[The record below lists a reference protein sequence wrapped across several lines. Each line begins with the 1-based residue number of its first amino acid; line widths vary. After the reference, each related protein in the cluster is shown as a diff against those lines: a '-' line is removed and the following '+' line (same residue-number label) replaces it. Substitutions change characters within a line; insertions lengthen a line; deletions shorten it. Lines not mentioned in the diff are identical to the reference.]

1 MGGLSGSVVA
11 LAIVACS
18 AVSIAAE
25 PQGMAMRYTLDRD
38 AQVSVIVTVDE
49 PYGVAALTD
58 GTVLDISK
66 ERR

>member
-1 MGGLSGSVVA
+1 
-11 LAIVACS
+11 VACS